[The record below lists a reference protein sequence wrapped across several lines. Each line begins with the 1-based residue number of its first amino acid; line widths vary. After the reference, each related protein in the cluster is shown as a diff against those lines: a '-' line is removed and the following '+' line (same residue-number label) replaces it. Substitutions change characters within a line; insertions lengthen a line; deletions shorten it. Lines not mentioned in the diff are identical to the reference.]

1 MSFAIRIGL
10 NAYGVLLRLMPKPY
24 RADFGRESIADLHQI
39 LHEAE
44 RFEGETVVGTTLR
57 ACLDLLARLPGEWWA
72 ALQPE
77 PAWSGRGAPYGRPGI
92 GERLMNV
99 FRELKLA
106 ARTLAKRP
114 GFTAVAVVTLALG
127 IGANVAIFS
136 IVNAVLLQPLPYED
150 SDQIVEMRHHA
161 PGLDLPE
168 LNNSEGMLAFYN
180 EYADFYEV
188 TAAYGRGSSNLTGG
202 DEAAQVNIV
211 AAAPELFHV
220 LRVQPFMGRPL
231 NDDDATEDGGAVALL
246 GYATWKARF
255 GADPGVLGRVI
266 EIDGTPIEIVGVMPE
281 GFAFPD
287 ADTDLYR
294 ALYVDPD
301 GPFGSFGLNAIS
313 RLAPGISVE
322 AAQARSAELI
332 PLIPEYFEGLPPQ
345 FIESAGFA
353 VSVESLR
360 DRMVSDVES
369 TLWIIL
375 GTVGFVLLIACA
387 NVANLFLVRAESR
400 QKEMAVRAA
409 MGAGRKSVAASF
421 LSESLILGI
430 GGGLVGVLL
439 ASAGVQW
446 LLSIAE
452 LPRAAEVSVDAS
464 SLILAALLSVVAG
477 LSFGAIPMTRYVGTR
492 FAQVLRDGGRANT
505 AGRERNRAR
514 NLLVATQLALGLVL
528 LIGSGLMLRS
538 FAELRGVDIGIESEG
553 VLTVALNRNR
563 GEDSEI
569 AARFFQDAA
578 DRVASLPG
586 VATVG
591 ITTNLPLADGSS
603 NGGSFYMESRPRQ
616 DDELPPIALYRAVGP
631 GYFTSMGIPLVA
643 GRDVERADWEEKRR
657 VVWVNEDFAQSYF
670 DGDAIGERV
679 AWTVGDHPE
688 GRDEAGDHTP
698 WAEIVGVVGDVRE
711 FGLNDED
718 LRPNAYFPL
727 LVDGPANVEIQS
739 AYLTIKVAAG
749 QDPTDFIAGVRAAV
763 RELAP
768 GVPITATRT
777 MDEVV
782 SEAMESTSVTMIV
795 LAVAT
800 AMALFLGAIGLAGV
814 ISYVVGQ
821 RTREI
826 GVRVA
831 LGAQT
836 GDVSRMILRQSMI
849 VTAGG
854 TLLGLVGAFALTGLM
869 EALLFEVSTTDPLTF
884 ITAPVV
890 LVAVSFL
897 ATWVPVRR
905 AARVDPMEALR
916 AE

>member
-1 MSFAIRIGL
+1 MSFSIRLGL
-10 NAYGVLLRLMPKPY
+10 NAYGVLLHLMPKPY
-24 RADFGRESIADLHQI
+24 RADFGRESIADLQQI

-57 ACLDLLARLPGEWWA
+57 ACFDLLARLPGEWWA

-114 GFTAVAVVTLALG
+114 GFSSVAIITLALG

-150 SDQIVEMRHHA
+150 SDEIVQMRHHA
-161 PGLDLPE
+161 PGLNLPE
-168 LNNSEGMLAFYN
+168 LNNSEGMLAFYD

-202 DEAAQVNIV
+202 DEAARVNVV
-211 AAAPELFHV
+211 AAAPELFDV
-220 LRVQPFMGRPL
+220 LRVQPFMGRPI
-231 NDDDATEDGGAVALL
+231 NQEDATEDGGVVALL
-246 GYATWKARF
+246 GYDTWKARF
-255 GADPGVLGRVI
+255 GSDPSVLGRMI
-266 EIDGTPIEIVGVMPE
+266 EIDGTSIEIIGVMPD

-294 ALYVDPD
+294 ALYVDPN
-301 GPFGSFGLNAIS
+301 GQFGTFGMNVVS

-322 AAQARSAELI
+322 VAQARSNDLI
-332 PLIPEYFEGLPPQ
+332 PLIPEFFEELQPA
-345 FIESAGFA
+345 FIESAGFT
-353 VSVESLR
+353 VSVQSLR
-360 DRMVSDVES
+360 DRMVSDNES

-439 ASAGVQW
+439 ATAGVEW
-446 LLSIAE
+446 LLSLAE
-452 LPRAAEVSVDAS
+452 LPRASEVSVDAS
-464 SLILAALLSVVAG
+464 SLMLAALLSVVAG
-477 LSFGAIPMTRYVGTR
+477 LSFGAIPMTRYVGTK

-514 NLLVATQLALGLVL
+514 NLLVATQLALGLIL
-528 LIGSGLMLRS
+528 LVGSGLMLRS
-538 FAELRGVDIGIESEG
+538 FAELRNVDIGFEPEG
-553 VLTVALNRNR
+553 VLTLAMNRNR
-563 GEDSEI
+563 GEESEI

-578 DRVASLPG
+578 DRVAALPG
-586 VATVG
+586 VERVG

-603 NGGSFYMESRPRQ
+603 NGGSFYIESQPRQ
-616 DDELPPIALYRAVGP
+616 EGELPPVALYRAVGP
-631 GYFTSMGIPLVA
+631 DYFASMGVPIVE
-643 GRDVERADWEEKRR
+643 GRDVERSDWEELRR
-657 VVWVNEDFAQSYF
+657 VVWVNEELSRTFF
-670 DGDAIGERV
+670 DGNAIGERI
-679 AWTVGDHPE
+679 AWDNAGHDETGD
-688 GRDEAGDHTP
+688 DTP
-698 WAEIVGVVGDVRE
+698 WAEIVGVVGDFRE
-711 FGLNDED
+711 FGLTDEE

-739 AYLTIKVAAG
+739 AYLTIKVADG
-749 QDPTDFIAGVRAAV
+749 QDPSDYVAGARAAV

-768 GVPITATRT
+768 EVPITATLT

-831 LGAQT
+831 LGAKSA
-836 GDVSRMILRQSMI
+836 DVSRMILRQSMT
-849 VTAGG
+849 VTLGG
-854 TLLGLVGAFALTGLM
+854 TILGLVGAFALTGLM
-869 EALLFEVSTTDPLTF
+869 EALLFDVSTRDPVTF
-884 ITAPVV
+884 ITAPIV
-890 LVAVSFL
+890 LIAVSFL
-897 ATWVPVRR
+897 ATWLPVRR

-916 AE
+916 SE